1 MKYKNKTQINLY
13 MESDVKE
20 KLAEIARERA
30 YMENKDIG
38 VVDLINEAIKEKY
51 NFSFMCSLFI

>member
-51 NFSFMCSLFI
+51 NF